1 MSAAPAP
8 PGPAVPA
15 PPRRRRRL
23 WAAGLLVAVVALA
36 AFVLVGRLG
45 GTAVQPAV
53 LVGRP
58 APALAGDTLDGSRFD
73 LAAWRGQVVLVNVWG
88 SWCGPCR
95 QEAPLLAAAQS
106 GLASRG
112 LHVVGI
118 DVRDRPQD
126 ARDFLGTYGGAG
138 WPSVVDPDGALAVD
152 WGTYALPESYVV
164 DRGGVVVAKSTG
176 PVTADWIDRAVV
188 HLLAAQP

>member
-1 MSAAPAP
+1 MTA
-8 PGPAVPA
+8 GTQVAVPAA

-23 WAAGLLVAVVALA
+23 WGAVLLVAVVALA
-36 AFVLVGRLG
+36 GVVLVRSLG
-45 GTAVQPAV
+45 GSAAVQPAV

-58 APALAGDTLDGSRFD
+58 APPLAGDTLDGHAFD

-106 GLASRG
+106 ALAVRG

-118 DVRDRPQD
+118 DVRDRPGD
-126 ARDFLGTYGGAG
+126 ARDFLATYGGAG
-138 WPSVVDPDGALAVD
+138 WPSVVDPDGQHAVD
-152 WGTYALPESYVV
+152 WGTYALPESYLV
-164 DRGGVVVAKSTG
+164 DRRGVVVAKSTG
-176 PVTADWIDRAVV
+176 PVTADWIDHAVV
-188 HLLAAQP
+188 PLLAAQP